1 MFKCLFN
8 YKEMFPLATILNLFY
23 FIRIIES
30 YKSVN
35 DYFSQNVN
43 SLRWIFSFLNSID
56 NDEQQKMNFSISC
69 STINIHFEEML
80 EKCKNFYFS
89 FINNNNF
96 QNYSIFN

>member
-1 MFKCLFN
+1 
-8 YKEMFPLATILNLFY
+8 MFPLATVLNLSF
-23 FIRIIES
+23 FVRIIES

-43 SLRWIFSFLNSID
+43 SLRWIFSFLNSIE
-56 NDEQQKMNFSISC
+56 NDEQQKINFSINC
-69 STINIHFEEML
+69 SNYNFHFGENFEN
-80 EKCKNFYFS
+80 CKNFYIS